1 MAGHSKW
8 ANIQHRKG
16 AQDKKRGK
24 LFTKLIREITVA
36 ARIGGFLRDP
46 RPLPEVSPLVRHL
59 QRRTSI
65 RVTYRTIAD
74 RLLKEVNGSLIF
86 RFNEYLTAAYFTRYD
101 VNDNSFIGTRY
112 FFRFLS
118 PQKCWAFDFG
128 IVDKVNPS
136 EVEFRLSLSLIG
148 ITSAGKSAF

>member
-1 MAGHSKW
+1 MSRNACTTVSTKPVD
-8 ANIQHRKG
+8 ASETSSNTY
-16 AQDKKRGK
+16 DFERGDV
-24 LFTKLIREITVA
+24 IA

-101 VNDNSFIGTRY
+101 LNDNLFIGSRY
-112 FFRFLS
+112 FLRFLS